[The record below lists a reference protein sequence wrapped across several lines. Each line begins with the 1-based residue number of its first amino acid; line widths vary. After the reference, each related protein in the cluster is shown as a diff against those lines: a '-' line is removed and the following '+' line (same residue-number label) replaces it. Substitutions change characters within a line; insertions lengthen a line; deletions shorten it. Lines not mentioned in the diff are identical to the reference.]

1 MAVQEGPLIG
11 MRSSSNGPAPVAHGT
26 EQACFF
32 TETFRPQRSP
42 TDETAVRATPA
53 SLLAVPGMIIVNLT
67 LPQKQLRQLA
77 RALVTSKSGIY

>member
-1 MAVQEGPLIG
+1 MFFYRNL
-11 MRSSSNGPAPVAHGT
+11 PAAK
-26 EQACFF
+26 A
-32 TETFRPQRSP
+32 
-42 TDETAVRATPA
+42 DETAVRATPA